1 MSARCVTHEKSVID
15 SKTAVPIAPQFFLL
29 SKTKIASEDAD
40 GRIYRLCGRC
50 SVLRNGVS
58 PKRCLYSSSTKTMT
72 EKITELFC
80 KSVDKCLLFCYN
92 KNDDKC
98 SRCKTTVSERET
110 QRAEKSRKD
119 TETEIY
125 RGKWSIANVLLTYMF
140 EGKVWL

>member
-80 KSVDKCLLFCYN
+80 KSVDKC
-92 KNDDKC
+92 